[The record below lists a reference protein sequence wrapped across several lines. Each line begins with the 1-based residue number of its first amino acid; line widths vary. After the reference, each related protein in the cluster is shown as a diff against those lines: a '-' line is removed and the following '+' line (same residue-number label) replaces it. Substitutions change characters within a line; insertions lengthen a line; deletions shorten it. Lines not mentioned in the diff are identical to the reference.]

1 VGLVSEPGPF
11 SIGPMSPRLTS
22 PAWYDVTWNPT
33 VGCSPVGP
41 GCDHCEALRTVAQL
55 ARMGGKG
62 GARYAGLTTT
72 GRARPE
78 WSGEIHVRDDILTW
92 PLLQRRRRRI
102 LVGSLSDP
110 FHEKLTTETVDAMHV
125 VMTIAHWHR
134 FIMLTRRA
142 ERMRAYYADPRAPA
156 RIATQIEHLATAVL
170 PGLGLSSHGRGGSAG
185 AGAEHPA
192 AAGARRNRAAGAAQ
206 AVRQEAGS
214 EGGEAGPA
222 ALDPWPLPNISLG
235 VAVESQDRAGR
246 IGELLQTPA
255 NLRWVCFEPLLGPV
269 QPDLVPVADG
279 GYADALRGGR
289 FDIDWRGRRL
299 GSAEPMLR
307 PLDWVVAGGETGA
320 GARPTDLVWV
330 QDLRDRC
337 TAAGVPFFFKQWGEW
352 ASVPDGSVARNVV
365 RRGHRAAGRLID
377 GRSWDEIPTA
387 MREYRP
393 RA

>member
-1 VGLVSEPGPF
+1 
-11 SIGPMSPRLTS
+11 
-22 PAWYDVTWNPT
+22 
-33 VGCSPVGP
+33 
-41 GCDHCEALRTVAQL
+41 
-55 ARMGGKG
+55 
-62 GARYAGLTTT
+62 
-72 GRARPE
+72 
-78 WSGEIHVRDDILTW
+78 
-92 PLLQRRRRRI
+92 
-102 LVGSLSDP
+102 
-110 FHEKLTTETVDAMHV
+110 
-125 VMTIAHWHR
+125 
-134 FIMLTRRA
+134 
-142 ERMRAYYADPRAPA
+142 MRAQNIPQQP
-156 RIATQIEHLATAVL
+156 V
-170 PGLGLSSHGRGGSAG
+170 RGGI
-185 AGAEHPA
+185 
-192 AAGARRNRAAGAAQ
+192 RAAGAAQ

-337 TAAGVPFFFKQWGEW
+337 TAAGVPSFSNNGEN
-352 ASVPDGSVARNVV
+352 G
-365 RRGHRAAGRLID
+365 RRY
-377 GRSWDEIPTA
+377 PTA
-387 MREYRP
+387 VSRGTSYVADTAP
-393 RA
+393 QAG